1 MAALIE
7 RYRQKFKDG
16 PATEFAFPIY
26 NFLQLWAQAVEK
38 PPQPLFNSV

>member
-38 PPQPLFNSV
+38 AATATF

>member
-16 PATEFAFPIY
+16 PATVAY
-26 NFLQLWAQAVEK
+26 SFLQLWAQAVEK
-38 PPQPLFNSV
+38 AATAAF